1 MSIALIQLGLDQL
14 VEVIRDKYNQKYLSQ
29 TTSILVFFDFFAYFC
44 YYLSNM
50 ELTRNQQFVL
60 ELYKDLD
67 NINNIED
74 FVLSKKR
81 IFGQDRINPPSNAE
95 TLKIYNELIDLKVI
109 KPSEKFEH
117 YCKKHKIRTLSGVSV
132 IAILTE
138 EKPCPG
144 NCVFCPTE
152 KDMPKSYLSNEPA
165 VMRAIKCNFDAY
177 AQVKARLNALKL
189 NGHVTS
195 KNEII
200 IMGGT
205 WSYLEYEY
213 QKQFILGTFMGL
225 NNPEEG
231 FDIKKVK
238 SEDLLKEIEKQQS
251 INESADNRCVGLTLE
266 TRPDYITEEE
276 LIKMRQFGCTRVE
289 IGVQTVFDDIAELN
303 KRGHSS
309 KETIEATK
317 LLKDAGFKICYHMM
331 PGLPGSNIERDI
343 KMFEELYNN
352 ADFKP
357 DMIKVYPC
365 VVVENAEIYNWMKE
379 GKYTPYSDTELIDL
393 LIEVKKIT
401 PYWVRINRLI
411 RDIPSTSIVGGN
423 KIPNLREIVLN
434 KMHKQGEKCNCIRCR
449 EIRDNDF
456 DIDNIEMFIEEYKAS
471 DGIEYFLSFEDKER
485 KNIFSFLRLRI
496 PSQYF
501 SHKKHFINCLNDAA
515 IIRELHTYGEVV
527 SVNQKTKKDDTQH
540 IGFGRR
546 LIQKAE
552 EIIKEKYPE
561 IKKHAVIS

>member
-1 MSIALIQLGLDQL
+1 MVLNRDQ
-14 VEVIRDKYNQKYLSQ
+14 E
-29 TTSILVFFDFFAYFC
+29 
-44 YYLSNM
+44 
-50 ELTRNQQFVL
+50 FVL

-81 IFGQDRINPPSNAE
+81 IFGQDKINPPSNAE
-95 TLKIYNELIDLKVI
+95 ILKIYNELVDFDII
-109 KPSEKFEH
+109 ESSEKFEH
-117 YCKKHKIRTLSGVSV
+117 FCKKHKIRTLSGVSV

-138 EKPCPG
+138 ERPCPG
-144 NCVFCPTE
+144 TCVFCPTE
-152 KDMPKSYLSNEPA
+152 KNMPKSYLSNEPA

-189 NGHVTS
+189 NGHITS

-205 WSYLEYEY
+205 WSYLEHNY
-213 QKQFILGTFMGL
+213 QEQFILGTFLGL
-225 NNPEEG
+225 NNPEDG
-231 FDIKKVK
+231 FNNMAVNSDN
-238 SEDLLKEIEKQQS
+238 LLKEIEEQQA
-251 INESADNRCVGLTLE
+251 INEKSDNRCVGLTLE
-266 TRPDYITEEE
+266 TRPDYITAEE
-276 LIKMRQFGCTRVE
+276 LIRMRKFGCTRVE
-289 IGVQTVFDDIAELN
+289 IGVQTVFDDIAIYN
-303 KRGHSS
+303 RRGHLS
-309 KETIEATK
+309 KETIKATK

-331 PGLPGSNIERDI
+331 PGLPGSDIKRDI
-343 KMFEELYNN
+343 EMFKELYENEN
-352 ADFKP
+352 FKP

-379 GKYTPYSDTELIDL
+379 GKYTPYTEDELIDL

-401 PYWVRINRLI
+401 PYWIRINRLI

-449 EIRDNDF
+449 EIRDNEF
-456 DIDNIEMFIEEYKAS
+456 DLENIRIFVEEYKAS
-471 DGIEYFLSFEDKER
+471 DGVEYFLSFEDNER

-501 SHKKHFINCLNDAA
+501 SHEKHFIDCLNNCA

-527 SVNQKTKKDDTQH
+527 AVNKKNEKDDTQH
-540 IGFGRR
+540 IGFGRK

-561 IKKHAVIS
+561 LKNLAVISGVGVRDYYRKNGFELKDTYMIKKIED